1 MDKIK
6 HVDIV
11 FGLCWGDE
19 GKGKV
24 VSSLC
29 KNYDIICRFNGGNNA
44 GHTIYVN
51 NRKYKTH
58 LIPSGVFYGVK
69 SVIGPNCV
77 VNVKSFFEEL
87 KYLEENG
94 FNTNNIFIS
103 PKAHIIT
110 DEHINEDIEKNKH
123 LGTTSK
129 GIGPCYTD
137 KVNRKGKRILDII
150 NNIPE
155 LKKHLWDE
163 KLNGSILCEGAQGFR
178 LDIDYGNYPY
188 VTSSSTLPYMACSL
202 GFSPLQ
208 IRDII
213 GCAKIYDTRSGV
225 DPDFPETLHNN
236 NELKTIAETGR
247 EYGVTTGRGRKVNYL
262 NLTKLIEAINITGCN
277 KIIISKCD
285 ILEQVNIYKLFMNNK
300 LIEYNSLELMK
311 KDIFDN
317 LIILTNNIEK
327 NNIIFSSSPNQI

>member
-1 MDKIK
+1 MNKIEY
-6 HVDIV
+6 VDIV

-29 KNYDIICRFNGGNNA
+29 KNYDMVCRFNGGNNA

-51 NRKYKTH
+51 NNKYKTH
-58 LIPSGVFYGVK
+58 LLPSGVFHGIK

-87 KYLEENG
+87 KYIEDNG
-94 FNTNNIFIS
+94 FKTDNVFIS

-110 DEHINEDIEKNKH
+110 DNHINIDKEKNKY

-137 KVNRKGKRILDII
+137 KVNRKGIRAED
-150 NNIPE
+150 IPE
-155 LKKHLWDE
+155 LKKYLWDGVLE
-163 KLNGSILCEGAQGFR
+163 GKILCEGAQGFR

-202 GFSPLQ
+202 GFSPYN
-208 IRDII
+208 IRSSI
-213 GCAKIYDTRSGV
+213 GCCKIYDTRSGV
-225 DPDFPETLHNN
+225 DPDFPPELHNN
-236 NELKTIAETGR
+236 NELKKIAEVGQ
-247 EYGVTTGRGRKVNYL
+247 EFGVTTGRGRIVNYL
-262 NLTKLIEAINITGCN
+262 NLDKLIEAINITGCDN
-277 KIIISKCD
+277 IIISKCD
-285 ILEQVNIYKLFMNNK
+285 ILEKVGIFKLFYKNK
-300 LIEYNSLELMK
+300 LLQYSNFDSMK
-311 KDIFDN
+311 KDIIYK
-317 LIILTNNIEK
+317 LILDTLFIDDSK
-327 NNIIFSSSPNQI
+327 IIFSSTPHSIF

>member
-1 MDKIK
+1 MSKINY
-6 HVDIV
+6 VDIV

-29 KNYDIICRFNGGNNA
+29 KNNYDMVCRFNGGNNA

-51 NRKYKTH
+51 NIKYKTH

-69 SVIGPNCV
+69 SIIGPNCV

-87 KYLEENG
+87 DYLKKNN
-94 FNTNNIFIS
+94 FDINNIFIS

-110 DEHINEDIEKNKH
+110 DEHINIDRNKNAH

-129 GIGPCYTD
+129 GIGPCYVD
-137 KVNRKGKRILDII
+137 KINRVGAQAKD
-150 NNIPE
+150 IPE
-155 LKKHLWDE
+155 LKNYLWDE
-163 KLNGSILCEGAQGFR
+163 KLFGNILCEGAQGFR

-188 VTSSSTLPYMACSL
+188 VTSSSTLPYMSCSL
-202 GFSPLQ
+202 GFSPKL
-208 IRDII
+208 IRNII

-225 DPDFPETLHNN
+225 DPDFPPELHQND
-236 NELKTIAETGR
+236 ELRMIAESGN
-247 EYGVTTGRGRKVNYL
+247 EIGVTTGRGRIVNYL
-262 NLTKLIEAINITGCN
+262 NLDKLIEAINISGTT

-285 ILEQVNIYKLFMNNK
+285 ILKNLNIFKFYYNGKLIIFKDFNSMENEITKILVSKTNNLNNK
-300 LIEYNSLELMK
+300 L
-311 KDIFDN
+311 
-317 LIILTNNIEK
+317 
-327 NNIIFSSSPNQI
+327 IIFSSSPNNI

>member
-1 MDKIK
+1 MNKIK
-6 HVDIV
+6 YVDIV

-29 KNYDIICRFNGGNNA
+29 KTSSYDMVCRFNGGNNA

-51 NRKYKTH
+51 GNKYKTH
-58 LIPSGVFYGVK
+58 LIPSGVFYGIK

-77 VNVKSFFEEL
+77 VNVKAFFEEL
-87 KYLEENG
+87 EYLKNNG
-94 FNTNNIFIS
+94 FDTDNIFIS

-110 DEHINEDIEKNKH
+110 DNHINIDKDINKH
-123 LGTTSK
+123 LGTTSR

-137 KVNRKGKRILDII
+137 KVARKGIRAGDIE
-150 NNIPE
+150 E
-155 LKKHLWDE
+155 LKEYLWDE
-163 KLNGSILCEGAQGFR
+163 KLYGRILCEGAQGFR

-202 GFSPLQ
+202 GFPYNH
-208 IRDII
+208 IRNII

-225 DPDFPETLHNN
+225 DPDFPPELHNN
-236 NELKTIAETGR
+236 KELELIAKEGK
-247 EYGVTTGRGRKVNYL
+247 EFGVTTGRGRIVNYL
-262 NLTKLIEAINITGCN
+262 NLDKLIEAINITGCD

-285 ILEQVNIYKLFMNNK
+285 ILENVNIFKLYYNNELLQYNNLEEMKQSMNNYI
-300 LIEYNSLELMK
+300 LLNNELLYN
-311 KDIFDN
+311 I
-317 LIILTNNIEK
+317 TY
-327 NNIIFSSSPNQI
+327 SSSPDCI